1 MSTDIPR
8 FASCTARFDDLLD
21 LRIHVKQHSRDVEPA
36 FERARVRYR
45 VGAVSE
51 WLLLEELDDMGRPII
66 TLEVS
71 NSTDSPGES
80 PSKEE
85 QDRGSQEVDEAGL
98 SGSGAE
104 ESLEASQE
112 NGLSMQDQ
120 QLPSASIEELR
131 RFDITGEFPITYL

>member
-1 MSTDIPR
+1 
-8 FASCTARFDDLLD
+8 LLE

-51 WLLLEELDDMGRPII
+51 WLLLEELDDTGRPII

-71 NSTDSPGES
+71 NSTVPPGDS

-85 QDRGSQEVDEAGL
+85 QDKGSHEVDEAGL
-98 SGSGAE
+98 PGSGAE
-104 ESLEASQE
+104 ESIEASQE
-112 NGLSMQDQ
+112 NGLSTQDQ